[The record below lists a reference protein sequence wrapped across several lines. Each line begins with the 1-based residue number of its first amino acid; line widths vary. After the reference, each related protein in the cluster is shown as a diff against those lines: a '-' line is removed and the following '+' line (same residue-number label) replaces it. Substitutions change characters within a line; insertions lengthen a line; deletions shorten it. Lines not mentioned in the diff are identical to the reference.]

1 MSKSRTIS
9 ILVISLVLIALIA
22 GTISLASPT
31 AKVPVIINFKDIV
44 TSDDIQIVKDLG
56 GEIKYTYKI
65 IPAIAASVPA
75 DNLGVLK
82 AHFRV
87 SRIDDDAEVKAMD
100 IRGDNQINVS
110 SVWNAGFTGQG
121 VRVAILDTG
130 INRTHPEFTG
140 RITDCKTEVAGTA
153 SCEDDNG
160 HGTHVAG
167 IAGAQGIN
175 PSAKGVAPNILFM
188 SDKVLD
194 SNGGG
199 ILSQVIAGIQWAT
212 LGPDGILGTGDEANV
227 ISMSLGTS
235 RTWKATNCNNAD
247 RSMTDAINFAVSNGV
262 TVVAAA
268 GNSGGAGVSLPGCI
282 STTIVVGAVDFN
294 DVLASFSGQGFAMKD
309 HGVVA
314 PGVGIFSTWLNNGYN
329 TISGTSMATPAV
341 SGAVALLKSANPS
354 LTPADMK
361 IKLFSTA
368 KDLGNSGVDNKYGNG
383 RIDVFRAYI
392 CATGGT
398 CTRP

>member
-9 ILVISLVLIALIA
+9 ILVISLAIITLIA
-22 GTISLASPT
+22 GTNSLASPI
-31 AKVPVIINFKDIV
+31 AKVPVIINFRDTV
-44 TSDDIQIVKDLG
+44 TPGDIQIVKDLG

-75 DNLGVLK
+75 DNLGEIK
-82 AHFRV
+82 RHFRV
-87 SRIDDDAEVKAMD
+87 SRIDDDVEVKAMA
-100 IRGDNQINVS
+100 INGDNQINVS

-130 INRTHPEFTG
+130 ITTAHPELAG
-140 RITDCKTEVAGTA
+140 RIVACKTEVVGTA

-167 IAGAQGIN
+167 IAGAQGVN
-175 PSAKGVAPNILFM
+175 SAAKGVAPNISFM

-194 SNGGG
+194 SSGSGS
-199 ILSQVIAGIQWAT
+199 LSQVIAGIQWAT
-212 LGPDGILGTGDEANV
+212 YGTDGNLGTGDEAHV

-235 RTWKATNCNNAD
+235 QTWKRTNCDNAVP
-247 RSMTDAINFAVSNGV
+247 SMTSAINFAVSNGV

-268 GNSGGAGVSLPGCI
+268 GNRGGAGVSLPGCI

-294 DVLASFSGQGFAMKD
+294 DVLASFSGQGFAIKD

-314 PGVGIFSTWLNNGYN
+314 PGVNIFSTWLNDGYN
-329 TISGTSMATPAV
+329 TLSGTSMATPAV
-341 SGAVALLKSANPS
+341 SGAVALLKSANSS

-361 IKLFSTA
+361 TKLFITA
-368 KDLGNSGVDNKYGNG
+368 KDLGSIGPDTKYGNG
-383 RIDVFRAYI
+383 RIDTYRAYI
-392 CATGGT
+392 CATGGA

>member
-1 MSKSRTIS
+1 MSNIRN
-9 ILVISLVLIALIA
+9 ILVLFISLVIISGTALA
-22 GTISLASPT
+22 FNAPKTT
-31 AKVPVIINFKDIV
+31 VIINFKDVV
-44 TSDDIQIVKDLG
+44 TDQDVQMVKDLG

-65 IPAIAASVPA
+65 IPAIAASVPSN
-75 DNLGVLK
+75 NLGEIK
-82 AHFRV
+82 RHFRV
-87 SRIDDDAEVKAMD
+87 SSIDDDVEVKAMD
-100 IRGDNQINVS
+100 INGDNQINAS
-110 SVWNAGFTGQG
+110 SVWKAGFTGQG

-130 INRTHPEFTG
+130 ITTVHTEFSG
-140 RITDCKTEVAGTA
+140 RIAACKTEVPGTS

-167 IAGAQGIN
+167 IAGAQGVN
-175 PSAKGVAPNILFM
+175 PSAKGVAPSISFM

-194 SNGGG
+194 SSGSGS
-199 ILSQVIAGIQWAT
+199 LAQVIAGIQWAT
-212 LGPDGILGTGDEANV
+212 YGPDGNLGTGDEANV

-235 RTWKATNCNNAD
+235 QTWKRTNCNNAVS
-247 RSMTDAINFAVSNGV
+247 SMTSAINTAVNNGV

-282 STTIVVGAVDFN
+282 STTIAVGAVDFN

-309 HGVVA
+309 HGVVT

-329 TISGTSMATPAV
+329 TLSGTSMATPAV
-341 SGAVALLKSANPS
+341 AGTVALLKSANPS

-361 IKLFSTA
+361 TKLFNTA
-368 KDLGNSGVDNKYGNG
+368 KDLGSSGVDNKYGNG
-383 RIDVFRAYI
+383 RIDAYRAYI